1 MSGNPFEPPKTTDL
15 DNVGG
20 TAELDGVGTAGSG
33 LTLSG
38 EALQELIVAAPLVRW
53 LSRLIS
59 LSIAVGLFHAIA
71 DLVRSGSTISRA
83 ARLLTTALGTG
94 IWTFVLIFLRRYSTA
109 SNHLRPGEAA
119 ARGHVIGTQASYV
132 RLLGILAIIGLALV
146 VVTTAIAIPL
156 VGGYLVGRHAV
167 GR

>member
-1 MSGNPFEPPKTTDL
+1 MSGNPFEPPKTTEL
-15 DNVGG
+15 DSVRDTAVGG
-20 TAELDGVGTAGSG
+20 TAGTG

-38 EALQELIVAAPLVRW
+38 EALQELIVTAPLVRW
-53 LSRLIS
+53 LTRLIS
-59 LSIAVGLFHAIA
+59 VSIAVGLIHAIA
-71 DLVRSGSTISRA
+71 DLIRSGSAISRA

-94 IWTFVLIFLRRYSTA
+94 IWTIVLIVLRRYSTA
-109 SNHLRPGEAA
+109 SRRLRPGEPA
-119 ARGHVIGTQASYV
+119 ARGHVIGTQASYI

-156 VGGYLVGRHAV
+156 VGGYLIGRHAV

>member
-59 LSIAVGLFHAIA
+59 LSIAVGLFH
-71 DLVRSGSTISRA
+71 VRRSSGRA
-83 ARLLTTALGTG
+83 R
-94 IWTFVLIFLRRYSTA
+94 
-109 SNHLRPGEAA
+109 
-119 ARGHVIGTQASYV
+119 V
-132 RLLGILAIIGLALV
+132 R
-146 VVTTAIAIPL
+146 
-156 VGGYLVGRHAV
+156 
-167 GR
+167 

>member
-1 MSGNPFEPPKTTDL
+1 MSGNPFEPPKTTEL
-15 DNVGG
+15 DSVGDPAVGG
-20 TAELDGVGTAGSG
+20 TTGSG

-71 DLVRSGSTISRA
+71 DLVRSGSAVSRA

-94 IWTFVLIFLRRYSTA
+94 IWTVVLMALRRYSAA
-109 SNHLRPGEAA
+109 SNRLRPGEPA

-132 RLLGILAIIGLALV
+132 RLLGVLAIIGLALLV
-146 VVTTAIAIPL
+146 LVAAIGLPL
-156 VGGYLVGRHAV
+156 LAGYVAGRQAV